1 MENTPS
7 ITKNKPKLH
16 FSRKLLAIPYG
27 LFLAIFVVIPLLI
40 VLYYA
45 FTDDNGTFTFEYVKQ
60 FFTENGKGLK
70 AFFTSYNFKT
80 IMSSFFISFVSTV
93 ICLLIAYPVAYT
105 IANCRLKN
113 KSTLLLLFIVPMW
126 VNFVLRINALKELF
140 VFLGTY
146 NKSEG
151 WNMANTIIGMVYDFL
166 PFMILPIYTTII
178 KIDKSYLE
186 AAKDLGATPTKA
198 FLKVTLPLSKAGI
211 VSGISMVF
219 LPSMTNYVVSNYLTF
234 RNVKIIGKLI
244 DDYFTGDLWHDGSFI
259 ALLLLLFMFLV
270 TWLTGGFHEDEQ
282 TNARGTSLW

>member
-1 MENTPS
+1 MTNT
-7 ITKNKPKLH
+7 KKRFH

-27 LFLAIFVVIPLLI
+27 LFLILFVIAPLFI

-45 FTDDNGTFTFEYVKQ
+45 FTDDAGRFTWEYVRL
-60 FFTENGKGLK
+60 FFNENGEGLIG
-70 AFFTSYNFKT
+70 FFKSYNFKT
-80 IMSSFFISFVSTV
+80 ITRSLFISFMSTV
-93 ICLLIAYPVAYT
+93 ICLVIAYPVAYI
-105 IANCRLKN
+105 IANCKLKN
-113 KSTLLLLFIVPMW
+113 KSALLLTFIVPMW
-126 VNFVLRINALKELF
+126 VNFVLRINALKEFF
-140 VFLGTY
+140 VWIGTY
-146 NKSEG
+146 NKSDG
-151 WNMANTIIGMVYDFL
+151 WNIVNTIIGMVYDFL

-186 AAKDLGATPTKA
+186 AAKDLGASNAKA

-244 DDYFTGDLWHDGSFI
+244 DDYFMGDLWHDGSLI

-270 TWLTGGFHEDEQ
+270 TWLTGDFKQDEQ
-282 TNARGTSLW
+282 TNTRGTSLW

>member
-1 MENTPS
+1 M
-7 ITKNKPKLH
+7 TKVKPH

-27 LFLAIFVVIPLLI
+27 LFLLVFVLVPLFI
-40 VLYYA
+40 VLSYA
-45 FTDDNGTFTFEYVKQ
+45 FTDDSGRFTFEYARL
-60 FFTENGKGLK
+60 FFNESGEGLK
-70 AFFTSYNFKT
+70 GFFQSYNFKT
-80 IMSSFFISFVSTV
+80 IMRSFFISLMSTLV
-93 ICLLIAYPVAYT
+93 CLLIAYPIAYI
-105 IANCRLKN
+105 IANCKLKN

-140 VFLGTY
+140 VWLGTY
-146 NKSEG
+146 NKSET
-151 WNMANTIIGMVYDFL
+151 WNIVNTIIGMVYDFL

-186 AAKDLGATPTKA
+186 AAKDLGATAPKA
-198 FLKVTLPLSKAGI
+198 FLKITLPLSKAGI

-259 ALLLLLFMFLV
+259 ALVLLLFMFLV
-270 TWLTGGFHEDEQ
+270 TYLTGGFSAEEQ
-282 TNARGTSLW
+282 TETRGTSLW

>member
-1 MENTPS
+1 MTH
-7 ITKNKPKLH
+7 TKKRFH

-27 LFLAIFVVIPLLI
+27 LFLILFVIAPLFI

-45 FTDDNGTFTFEYVKQ
+45 FTDDTGRFTLEYVRL
-60 FFTENGKGLK
+60 FFNENGEGIVG
-70 AFFTSYNFKT
+70 FFKSYNFKT
-80 IMSSFFISFVSTV
+80 IMRSLFISSMSTI
-93 ICLLIAYPVAYT
+93 ICLLIAYPVAYI
-105 IANCRLKN
+105 IANCKLKN
-113 KSTLLLLFIVPMW
+113 KSSLLLMFIVPMW
-126 VNFVLRINALKELF
+126 VNFVLRINALKEFF
-140 VFLGTY
+140 VWIGTY
-146 NKSEG
+146 NKSDA
-151 WNMANTIIGMVYDFL
+151 WNIVNTIIGMVYDFL

-186 AAKDLGATPTKA
+186 AAKDLGASNAKA

-244 DDYFTGDLWHDGSFI
+244 DDYFMGDLWHDGSLI

-270 TWLTGGFHEDEQ
+270 TWLTGDFKQEEQ
-282 TNARGTSLW
+282 TNTRGTSLW